1 MQPAGRVAAQL
12 LPLEWAARQ
21 GGKGRP
27 TTLSGASGFDYA
39 ETAEEIT
46 RHLRSMTRHSG
57 TDSIRRSMFVCA
69 KTMRARAPHPQHV
82 RHPDIRVLISS
93 ASDTIPLEK
102 RLVPNVI

>member
-1 MQPAGRVAAQL
+1 M
-12 LPLEWAARQ
+12 
-21 GGKGRP
+21 GRP
-27 TTLSGASGFDYA
+27 SGRERASNEPKRRLRF
-39 ETAEEIT
+39 ETEEEIT
-46 RHLRSMTRHSG
+46 WHLRSMTRHSG

-93 ASDTIPLEK
+93 ASDTIPLKK